1 MIYDYIVFLI
11 SNGHENPIVDI
22 LLKLYPQIIFI
33 HGSILE
39 DASILINVYNLILP
53 VSSFPYSLIRL
64 NNNLRKIYIYD
75 IMLEEEKIYFY
86 ATNYYFKLDNF
97 NIYVMKPTLT
107 YKTKMKGKWKNTKEQ
122 IDLMIKENCFNSS
135 LFLMSTKKR

>member
-1 MIYDYIVFLI
+1 M
-11 SNGHENPIVDI
+11 
-22 LLKLYPQIIFI
+22 YPQIIFI